1 MKPAHRTSVTA
12 ALLLVASL
20 TGAVTMQRRVE
31 ALRPAATLEEV
42 LYVSSPRLLKYMSLG
57 YEGLLANIY
66 WTRAVQYFGS
76 KHMHQVETTH
86 YNLLAP
92 LLDITTSLDPH
103 LTVAYE
109 FGANFLSPKP
119 PNGAGQPDKAVALV
133 EKGIAANPDQWRLYY
148 ALGFVQYMD
157 KHDFRAAAEAF
168 DRGSRVP
175 DAHPWLRILA
185 AQMAQ
190 RGGDVQTAR
199 MLWSATYE
207 TSKDKMIRENAVSH
221 LRALQVDED
230 ITLLEKVVSEYQKR
244 TGRQPG
250 GFRELIS
257 AGWLRDTPLDPMGNP
272 YVLSAD
278 GRVLVRHP
286 DQFPFIQKGL
296 P

>member
-1 MKPAHRTSVTA
+1 M
-12 ALLLVASL
+12 L
-20 TGAVTMQRRVE
+20 RRVD

-42 LYVSSPRLLKYMSLG
+42 LYVSSPKLLKYMSLG

-66 WTRAVQYFGS
+66 WTRAVQYFGG
-76 KHMHQVETTH
+76 KHQVGSEQ

-92 LLDITTSLDPH
+92 LLEITTSLDPH

-133 EKGIAANPDQWRLYY
+133 EKGIAENPDKWRLYY
-148 ALGFVQYMD
+148 ALGFVEYMER
-157 KHDFRAAAEAF
+157 HDLHAASQAF

-175 DAHPWLRILA
+175 DAHPWLRVLA

-190 RGGDVQTAR
+190 RGGDRQTAR

-207 TSKDKMIRENAVSH
+207 TSQDKMIRENAVTH

-230 ITLLEKVVSEYQKR
+230 ITLLEKVVSEFQKR
-244 TGRQPG
+244 MGRQPN
-250 GFRELIS
+250 GFRELV
-257 AGWLRDTPLDPMGNP
+257 AVGWLRDTPLDPMGNP
-272 YVLSAD
+272 YVLSAG
-278 GRVLVRHP
+278 GRVLVHHP
-286 DQFPFIQKGL
+286 DRFPFIQKGL
-296 P
+296 PENDVQPSDFE

>member
-1 MKPAHRTSVTA
+1 MKPAHRTSVIA
-12 ALLLVASL
+12 ALLLAASL
-20 TGAVTMQRRVE
+20 SGAVAMQRRVE

-66 WTRAVQYFGS
+66 WTRAVQYFGG
-76 KHMHQVETTH
+76 KHQVEAKH

-92 LLDITTSLDPH
+92 LLEITTSLDPH

-109 FGANFLSPKP
+109 FGATFLSPKP

-133 EKGIAANPDQWRLYY
+133 EKGIAANPEQWRLYY

-157 KHDFRAAAEAF
+157 RHDFHAAAEAF

-190 RGGDVQTAR
+190 RGGDLQTAR

-244 TGRQPG
+244 TGRRAS

-278 GRVLVRHP
+278 GRVLVRDP
-286 DQFPFIQKGL
+286 DKFPFIQKGL